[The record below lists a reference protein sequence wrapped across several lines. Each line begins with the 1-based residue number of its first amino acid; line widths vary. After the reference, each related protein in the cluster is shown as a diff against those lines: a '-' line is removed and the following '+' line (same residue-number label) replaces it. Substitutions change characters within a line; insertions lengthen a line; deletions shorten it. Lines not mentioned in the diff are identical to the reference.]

1 MQLTKNFK
9 KEELQC
15 PCCGRCEMSPK
26 LLTLLQALRD
36 DVGFSLIINSG
47 FRCENHNKELV
58 FSSSKSQHLLGKA
71 VDVSTKTLTGEQK
84 HRLLTSVFKNGFK
97 GVGVYSTFIH
107 VDVRE
112 IPVFFTK
119 LG

>member
-1 MQLTKNFK
+1 MQLTKNFT

-15 PCCGRCEMSPK
+15 HCCGRCEISQK

-47 FRCENHNKELV
+47 FRCENHNKKV
-58 FSSSKSQHLLGKA
+58 GGAPNSQHLIGKA